1 MMRLPFAAGF
11 PKLLSGVMRKQGP
24 FYVQAQKLCTSHL
37 RNHGAARVMKSLGGG
52 VSTTAA

>member
-24 FYVQAQKLCTSHL
+24 FYVQAQKLCTIFVPMAPP
-37 RNHGAARVMKSLGGG
+37 R
-52 VSTTAA
+52 